1 MADGDQGQLGRNT
14 PAAHKNRNIQAFGLD
29 IHNPVFVVA
38 AAIVALFVA
47 LSLSAPEAAARV
59 FLAVRVWTTTQLDW
73 LFMLSA
79 NVFLLFCL
87 ALALLP
93 VGRIRIGGEDAK
105 PDYGLGSWFA
115 MMFAAGVGIGLMFY
129 GVLEPVTHTLAP
141 PLGMEAASF
150 AERRSLGMASAF
162 FHWGLHA
169 WGIYAIVGLSLAIF
183 SFNYGLP
190 LTVRS
195 AFHPLLGERTW
206 GWPGHVIDI
215 LAVFATLFGLATS
228 LGFGAQQITAGLSY
242 LFGMPDAISAQILV
256 VLVITL
262 VAIVSVVLGMD
273 RGVRRL
279 SELNLILVGLM
290 LCFMLAAG
298 PALQLVKGMLADALA
313 YVRHLP
319 ALSSWVGR
327 DPAFFHGWT
336 TFYWAWWVAWSPFV
350 GMFIARVSKGRTV
363 REFILAALLG
373 PTLVTIVWFGALGG
387 SALLDLAA
395 AGETEVSRAVARSEV
410 ELALFK
416 QLGGMPFAGVTSLV
430 AVALIVIFFVSS
442 MDSGSLVVDS
452 ITAGGKTDAPVIQRV
467 FWCTFEGL
475 IAVVLLLGGGLTAL
489 QAASLATGFPFVFV
503 LLAMC
508 VCLYLGLARLQK
520 AS

>member
-1 MADGDQGQLGRNT
+1 MGRNT
-14 PAAHKNRNIQAFGLD
+14 PAVHKERNIRAFGLD
-29 IHNPVFVVA
+29 IHNPVFLVA
-38 AAIVALFVA
+38 AGIVALFVA
-47 LSLSAPEAAARV
+47 LSLSAPEAAGRV
-59 FLAVRVWTTTQLDW
+59 FHAVRVWTTTQLDW
-73 LFMLSA
+73 VFMLSA

-87 ALALLP
+87 TIAALP
-93 VGRIRIGGEDAK
+93 MGRIRIGGKDAK
-105 PDYGLGSWFA
+105 PEYSLASWFA

-129 GVLEPVTHTLAP
+129 GVLEPVTHTMTP
-141 PLGMEAASF
+141 PLGLEGASF
-150 AERRSLGMASAF
+150 EERRAVGMASAF

-169 WGIYAIVGLSLAIF
+169 WGIYTVVGLALAVF

-228 LGFGAQQITAGLSY
+228 LGLGAQQITAGLSY
-242 LFGMPDAISAQILV
+242 LFGLPDEIGMQTLV
-256 VLVITL
+256 VALITL

-273 RGVRRL
+273 RGVKRL
-279 SELNLILVGLM
+279 SELNLLLVGLL
-290 LCFMLAAG
+290 LCFVLATG
-298 PALQLVKGMLADALA
+298 PFWQLLAGMLDNALA

-319 ALSSWVGR
+319 ALSSWSGR
-327 DPAFFHGWT
+327 EPAFFHGWT

-363 REFILAALLG
+363 REFVLAALLG

-387 SALLDLAA
+387 SALIDMAA
-395 AGETEVSRAVARSEV
+395 AGETPVSLAVARNEV

-416 QLGGMPFAGVTSLV
+416 LLETLPLASVTSVV

-475 IAVVLLLGGGLTAL
+475 IAIVLLVGGGLTAL

-503 LLAMC
+503 LLALC
-508 VCLYLGLARLQK
+508 LCLYLGLRRLQRE
-520 AS
+520 AP